1 MRAKKRDAI
10 TLIFLVIL
18 FLVINYSFLDKKAES
33 FLKGYKTE
41 IVFVNRVIDGDTI
54 VAGNQSIRLLGINT
68 PERGEFY
75 SDEAKSFL
83 EGRVLN
89 KTVRLEFGKERFD
102 LYKRTLAY
110 VFLEGENVNL
120 EIVENGFANYY
131 FPSGKDIY
139 YGDFKEAWN
148 VCIDKNKNLCEKSG
162 DICTPCIEL
171 KKFNYIREEIDFYNK
186 CDFSCDL
193 TNWEIKDEG
202 RKTFVFSK
210 FTLDSG
216 SEVTIK
222 TGSGANTDKTLFWSG
237 EEYVW
242 TRTGDTLF
250 LRDEK
255 GKLVLWEGY

>member
-10 TLIFLVIL
+10 ALILLVIL

-33 FLKGYKTE
+33 FLRGYKTE
-41 IVFVNRVIDGDTI
+41 VVFVDRVIDGDTI
-54 VAGNQSIRLLGINT
+54 VTGNRSIRLLGINT
-68 PERGEFY
+68 PERGELY
-75 SDEAKSFL
+75 YNEAKEFL
-83 EGRVLN
+83 ESKVLN

-110 VFLEGENVNL
+110 VFLEEENINL
-120 EIVENGFANYY
+120 GIVENGFANYY

-148 VCIDKNKNLCEKSG
+148 SCIEKEENLCEKSNG
-162 DICTPCIEL
+162 VCSECIEL
-171 KKFNYIREEIDFYNK
+171 KEFDYIREEIDFYNK
-186 CDFSCDL
+186 CDFSCNL

-237 EEYVW
+237 EDYVW

-250 LRDEK
+250 LRDEE